1 MVLKIENQEITS
13 KELQALVSQAVNNV
27 HNDYYKVAQLERSF
41 CYEFYHQFRCLT
53 QSNSRFKEYILTGE
67 PSKHVKYELG
77 IGDNIKDKIW
87 FLPDMVY
94 HKGIQSGT
102 EYGQLIAIEVKC
114 SNLNAQSLAYDILK
128 LLIYIDS
135 EGLNYKLGVFIAI
148 NMTEDAL
155 KDQLGQIFK
164 NSTCLS
170 QLIDC
175 ASSLLSQK
183 KELKKYLE
191 KIVPNGSLESCS
203 RLCFIATEGEGN
215 APRKCSCFSLGDFLK
230 NK

>member
-1 MVLKIENQEITS
+1 MEDREITFQ
-13 KELQALVSQAVNNV
+13 ELQALVSQAVNNV

-67 PSKHVKYELG
+67 PSKHVKYKLG
-77 IGDNIKDKIW
+77 INGKDDTL

-102 EYGQLIAIEVKC
+102 SDGQLIAIEMKC

-128 LLIYIDS
+128 LLTYIDS

-183 KELKKYLE
+183 KESDKLEEYLKK
-191 KIVPNGSLESCS
+191 IVSNDSLESCS

-215 APRKCSCFSLGDFLK
+215 APRECSCFSLGDFLK

>member
-1 MVLKIENQEITS
+1 MENQEITS
-13 KELQALVSQAVNNV
+13 QELQALVSQAVNNV

-41 CYEFYHQFRCLT
+41 CYEFYHQFRCLA

-67 PSKHVKYELG
+67 PSKHVKYKLG
-77 IGDNIKDKIW
+77 IDDNIKDKTL

-102 EYGQLIAIEVKC
+102 SDGQLIAIEMKC
-114 SNLNAQSLAYDILK
+114 SNLNARSLAYDILK
-128 LLIYIDS
+128 LLTYIDS

-148 NMTEDAL
+148 NMTENTL
-155 KDQLGQIFK
+155 KDRLGQIFK
-164 NSTCLS
+164 NPMCLS

-175 ASSLLSQK
+175 ASSVLSQK
-183 KELKKYLE
+183 KESDKLE
-191 KIVPNGSLESCS
+191 EYFKKIVSNDSLESCS
-203 RLCFIATEGEGN
+203 RLYFIATEGEGN
-215 APRKCSCFSLGDFLK
+215 APRECSCFSLGDFLM